1 MVDSIVGF
9 QPNISVHYEKKTL
22 HVERSTSYQGYD
34 GDEFIIS
41 KDTLNEVY
49 HRFP

>member
-1 MVDSIVGF
+1 MK
-9 QPNISVHYEKKTL
+9 KKTL

-49 HRFP
+49 HRFPSSAPVDRYARISL

>member
-9 QPNISVHYEKKTL
+9 QSNIQCTMKKKTL